1 MRPRNNLYISVSM
14 RQVSSVVYAVCQ
26 LSLPL
31 VLMRGGP
38 GVSGR
43 SARSRGGNVPIVPVW
58 RYASH
63 GDYKSR
69 NSIGGSYLPVNCTVA
84 DLFRYSLDNG
94 AFEGHVVTSWW
105 GRAFYCSIP
114 RFALAPDRASKCF
127 CVTDDYR
134 HAEAS
139 YKGAVSFFMGMI
151 GARLVFEKF
160 LGGNKPN
167 YQLLH
172 AGDSKHFILTP
183 SIGKGKSSS
192 GNGKKSS
199 GKPKPDYVAIDDRGV
214 PYALVEA
221 KGTSGARVR
230 YASVEEAKGQL
241 QLDLVITLDA
251 AGRPLWVRSGDELEK
266 HVVASS
272 FPRGVASKAC
282 SWELCDVDPDGAG
295 KGELIIKLDGAIY
308 AHYMPVLQWLS
319 RDEVRRES
327 VSGVDCD
334 LVQIGDGVSVGLVS
348 GLREVIADHG
358 NVTVGF
364 GDQGSGVQERDSADC
379 FHRVSEF
386 FRSMEGFQGW
396 SEGENVSMGGDGVV
410 VVLSDDYVHAFGMEA
425 ERTSGVS

>member
-1 MRPRNNLYISVSM
+1 M
-14 RQVSSVVYAVCQ
+14 
-26 LSLPL
+26 
-31 VLMRGGP
+31 
-38 GVSGR
+38 
-43 SARSRGGNVPIVPVW
+43 PIVPVW
-58 RYASH
+58 RYASVK
-63 GDYKSR
+63 DYKSR
-69 NSIGGSYLPVNCTVA
+69 NSIGGSYVPVNCTVA

-94 AFEGHVVTSWW
+94 AFEGYVVTSWW
-105 GRAFYCSIP
+105 GSAFYCSIP
-114 RFALAPDRASKCF
+114 LFALAPDRASKYF

-172 AGDSKHFILTP
+172 AGDSKHFILKP
-183 SIGKGKSSS
+183 SSGKGKSSS
-192 GNGKKSS
+192 GKR
-199 GKPKPDYVAIDDRGV
+199 KPDYVAIDDRGV

-221 KGTSGARVR
+221 KGASGAWVR
-230 YASVEEAKGQL
+230 YKSVEDAKDQL
-241 QLDLVITLDA
+241 QLDSVTTLNA
-251 AGRPLWVRSGDELEK
+251 AGHPLWVRSGDELEK

-272 FPRGVASKAC
+272 FPRGVASKAS

-295 KGELIIKLDGAIY
+295 KGELTIRLDGAIY
-308 AHYMPVLQWLS
+308 AHYMPVLQWFS
-319 RDEVRRES
+319 RDEVRHES
-327 VSGVDCD
+327 VNGVDCD
-334 LVQIGDGVSVGLVS
+334 LVQIGDGVFVGLVS
-348 GLREVIADHG
+348 GLREVIANRG

-410 VVLSDDYVHAFGMEA
+410 VVLRDDYGQAFGCRRQSCSRPP
-425 ERTSGVS
+425 RTSTQVED

>member
-1 MRPRNNLYISVSM
+1 MR
-14 RQVSSVVYAVCQ
+14 
-26 LSLPL
+26 
-31 VLMRGGP
+31 GP

-43 SARSRGGNVPIVPVW
+43 SAQSRGGNVPIVPVR
-58 RYASH
+58 RYASDN
-63 GDYKSR
+63 DYKSR
-69 NSIGGSYLPVNCTVA
+69 NSIGGSYVPVDCTVA

-127 CVTDDYR
+127 WVTDDYR

-160 LGGNKPN
+160 LEGNKSN

-172 AGDSKHFILTP
+172 AGDSKHFILKP
-183 SIGKGKSSS
+183 SSGKGKLSS
-192 GNGKKSS
+192 GNGKSS
-199 GKPKPDYVAIDDRGV
+199 GGNRKPDYVAIDDRGV

-221 KGTSGARVR
+221 KGTSGARVHWKR
-230 YASVEEAKGQL
+230 VEGAKDQLNLASVTTMNG
-241 QLDLVITLDA
+241 
-251 AGRPLWVRSGDELEK
+251 AGYPLCVRSGDELEK

-272 FPRGVASKAC
+272 FTHGVASKAS

-295 KGELIIKLDGAIY
+295 EGELTIKLDGAIY
-308 AHYMPVLQWLS
+308 VHYMPMLQWLP
-319 RDEVRRES
+319 RDGVRREN
-327 VSGVDCD
+327 VNGVDCD
-334 LVQIGDGVSVGLVS
+334 LVQIGEGVSVGLVS

-358 NVTVGF
+358 NVRVRF
-364 GDQGSGVQERDSADC
+364 GDQGSGVREGDSADC

-410 VVLSDDYVHAFGMEA
+410 VVLSDDYVRAFSREA
-425 ERTSGVS
+425 DRASWVL